1 METITTI
8 IPVSPAPSHPDTVVL
23 DMTIDS
29 IRERLPDTEI
39 ILMFDG
45 VAPTLEHLR
54 IQYEEFISRMLWQ
67 AEHKWGNVLPLV
79 FPDHKHQ
86 TLMTVEALTYI
97 NTPVLLWSEMDT
109 PLVNEIP
116 FDDLVPVIINGQANV
131 IRFSHEAL
139 VLEPHEFLMLDR
151 HPIDVMG
158 QPFIRTRQWSGRP
171 HLASVEYYRRISAP
185 WVTSPEPWGGRRF
198 IEHIMY
204 GHVEAD
210 PFEQHKVFLYAP
222 EAPYPDG
229 TYVRSLHTDGRRY
242 GAAEYDP
249 SVSSS

>member
-1 METITTI
+1 MEVTAI
-8 IPVSPAPSHPDTVVL
+8 IPISPLPSHPDPVVL
-23 DMTIDS
+23 EMTIES
-29 IRERLPDTEI
+29 IRDRLPGTEI

-45 VAPTLEHLR
+45 VAPTLQHLALP
-54 IQYEEFISRMLWQ
+54 YKEFIHTMLWR
-67 AEHKWGNVLPLV
+67 AEHHWGNVLPLV
-79 FPDHKHQ
+79 FPEHKHQ
-86 TLMTVEALTYI
+86 TLMTVEALSYI
-97 NTPVLLWSEMDT
+97 DTPVLLWSEMDT
-109 PLVNEIP
+109 PLVNDIP
-116 FDDLVPVIINGQANV
+116 FDALVPVITSGEANV

-139 VLEPHEFLMLDR
+139 VLEPHQFLMLDSA
-151 HPIDVMG
+151 PVEVQG

-171 HLASVEYYRRISAP
+171 HLASVDYYRRISAG
-185 WVTSPEPWGGRRF
+185 WATTPEPWGGRRF

-210 PFEQHKVFLYAP
+210 PWDQHRVHLYAP